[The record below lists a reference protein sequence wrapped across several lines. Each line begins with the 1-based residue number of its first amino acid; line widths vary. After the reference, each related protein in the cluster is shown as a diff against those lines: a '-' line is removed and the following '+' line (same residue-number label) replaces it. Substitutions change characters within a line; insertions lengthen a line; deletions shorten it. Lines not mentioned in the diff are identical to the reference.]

1 MGHDAEAATP
11 LADTGASS
19 TGPHFGDGF
28 LNGPPKGR
36 VTIPDAVQQLLLP
49 TDDAKAIWQNDL
61 GGITFRVRPA
71 AVNPCVPLIHLAA
84 DTRFIKWLPAQ
95 PVSARPIVNLSDEA
109 ERLKWARHWAAVPEV
124 LDYVKVSDGGEAGG
138 EVLVTQALA
147 GRPAVDAFWRARPEE
162 AARAVGAALRK
173 LHDAL
178 PVAECPFDWSVSARV
193 AAAGLTGTA
202 LGDQLLAAA
211 PQPEDLVVCHGDA
224 CVPNTLLDNFGYLAG
239 HVDLGRLGV
248 GDRWADIAVGAMS
261 TEWNYG
267 AGYTDA
273 FYAGYGI
280 VPDEAK
286 IAYYRHLW
294 DAA

>member
-1 MGHDAEAATP
+1 V
-11 LADTGASS
+11 
-19 TGPHFGDGF
+19 TGPPFGDGF
-28 LNGPPKGR
+28 LNGPPRGR
-36 VTIPDAVQQLLLP
+36 VPIPDAVQQLLFP
-49 TDDAKAIWQNDL
+49 TDDAKAIWQNER
-61 GGITFRVRPA
+61 GGLTFRVRPA

-84 DTRFIKWLPAQ
+84 DTRFIKWLPPQ
-95 PVSARPIVNLSDEA
+95 PDSALPLVSLADEA
-109 ERLKWARHWAAVPEV
+109 ERLKWARQWTPVPQV
-124 LDYVKVSDGGEAGG
+124 LEYFQVPAGAEAGG

-162 AARAVGAALRK
+162 SARAVGAALRK

-178 PVAECPFDWSVSARV
+178 PVAECPFDWSVEARV
-193 AAAGLTGTA
+193 AAAGLTGITIGEA
-202 LGDQLLAAA
+202 LLAEA
-211 PQPEDLVVCHGDA
+211 PEADDLVVCHGDA

-248 GDRWADIAVGAMS
+248 ADRWADIAVGAMS

-267 AGYTDA
+267 PGFTSV

-286 IAYYRHLW
+286 IAYYRRLW